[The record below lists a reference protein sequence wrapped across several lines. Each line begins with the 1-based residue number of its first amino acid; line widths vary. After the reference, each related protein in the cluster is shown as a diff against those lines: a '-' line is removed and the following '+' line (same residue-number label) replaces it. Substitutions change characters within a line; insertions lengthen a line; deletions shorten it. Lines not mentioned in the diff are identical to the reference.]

1 MLIVQILGRFTVSVD
16 GKVIDLPLRSA
27 QTLLAYL
34 ILNVGKTHRREQ
46 LAGLLW
52 PNTDEANAK
61 GSLRHTLWRLRKAL
75 GSQDGLLVDDLT
87 IGFDPQADYWLDA
100 QALGARPAPDASVD
114 ALLKVVAA
122 YGGEFLPGFYDDWI
136 VLERERLRTSY
147 EAWMGQLL
155 EKLQA
160 EQRWADVLEWGER
173 WIALG
178 HTPEAAYRALI
189 VAHVQCGDSA
199 AAALTYRRCVDALRA
214 DLGVDPSPQTRATY
228 ERWLQNDL
236 GAAEVDALPRLVR
249 GYLLEQRV
257 GSGPHGA
264 VYSAVQTSVGR
275 RLAVKVIPPEW
286 ANRPDFIRQFEA
298 DARLVAQLEHPHIV
312 PLLDYWRDPTG
323 AYLVTRWMPSNV
335 HGQMSNGPLAP
346 AAVTRIVDQVAS
358 ALAVA
363 ERYAIAH
370 LDLRPTNIL
379 FDDTGDA
386 YVTDFGVARSAAM
399 KGPSAEGSD
408 GAGQRYDAPEV
419 RESGAGSP
427 LSDVYSLAVIA
438 TELLRGGSVVDLDVT
453 NLSRLGLP
461 EAVVRVLQRATACD
475 PAARYASAPA
485 FAAALRA
492 ALQQGV
498 EALAPAGS
506 GEISN
511 PFKGLRAFE
520 EIDAGDFFGREALVE
535 RLIERLSE
543 GGPLARFLAVVGPSG
558 SGKSS
563 VVKAGLI
570 PALRHGAIP
579 GSEGWYIVTLTPGAH
594 ALRNLEAGLIS
605 IAAHPL
611 AFLWDQLQ
619 TEAHG
624 LVWAADSL
632 LAGVEGRLLLV
643 VDQLEELFTLTES
656 EVERSRFLNLL
667 ASAVSEPRSRVN
679 VVVTLRADFTDRP
692 LHYAEFGELM
702 RQRTELVVPL
712 TADELSRAVT
722 GPAQRVGVGV
732 DSDLLAAIVTDV
744 NEEPG
749 ALPLLQYALTETFDH
764 RDGRRLTLQAY
775 HETGGVFGALARRAD
790 EVFEGLDETDQAT
803 ARQVFLRL
811 VTLGE
816 GVEDTRRRVLRDELE
831 ALDDSPFDTHDAS
844 TAALHREGA

>member
-1 MLIVQILGRFTVSVD
+1 MLIVQLLGRFTVSVD

-34 ILNVGKTHRREQ
+34 ILTVGKLHRREQ

-52 PNTDEANAK
+52 PDTDEASAK

-75 GSQDGLLVDDLT
+75 GPRDGLMVDDLS
-87 IGFDPQADYWLDA
+87 IGFDPHADYWLDA
-100 QALGARPAPDASVD
+100 QALSARPAPDASVD
-114 ALLKVVAA
+114 ALLKVVSA
-122 YGGEFLPGFYDDWI
+122 YEGELLPGFYDDWI

-147 EAWMGQLL
+147 EAWMAQLL

-173 WIALG
+173 WIAFG

-189 VAHVQCGDSA
+189 VAHVQRGDSA
-199 AAALTYRRCVDALRA
+199 AAALTYRRCVDALRT

-228 ERWLQNDL
+228 DRWLQNDL
-236 GAAEVDALPRLVR
+236 NAAEADPLPRLVR
-249 GYLLEQRV
+249 GYLLEERV
-257 GSGPHGA
+257 GSGPHGV
-264 VYSAVQTSVGR
+264 VYSAVQTGVGR
-275 RLAVKVIPPEW
+275 RVAVKVIAPEF

-312 PLLDYWRDPTG
+312 PLLDYWRDPSG
-323 AYLVTRWMPSNV
+323 AYLVTRWLPHPV
-335 HGQMSNGPLAP
+335 HDRMAQGPLAP
-346 AAVTRIVDQVAS
+346 MVVTRLVDQLAS

-363 ERYAIAH
+363 QRYGIAH
-370 LDLRPTNIL
+370 LDVRPTNIL
-379 FDDTGDA
+379 LDEDGAA
-386 YVTDFGVARSAAM
+386 YLADFGIARSAAM
-399 KGPSAEGSD
+399 QRSSVE
-408 GAGQRYDAPEV
+408 AGDSVSQRYAAPEV
-419 RESGAGSP
+419 QESAAGSP
-427 LSDVYSLAVIA
+427 LSDIYSLAVIA
-438 TELLRGGSVVDLDVT
+438 SELLRGGAVADLDGQDPAQ
-453 NLSRLGLP
+453 SGLP
-461 EAVVRVLQRATACD
+461 EAVIRVLQRATARD

-492 ALQQGV
+492 ALQQ
-498 EALAPAGS
+498 EAEPLAPDAAG
-506 GEISN
+506 ELTN
-511 PFKGLRAFE
+511 PYKGLRAFE
-520 EIDAGDFFGREALVE
+520 EIDAGDFFGREALVQ
-535 RLIERLSE
+535 RLIQRLND

-558 SGKSS
+558 CGKSS

-570 PALRHGAIP
+570 PALRNGAIS
-579 GSEGWYIVTLTPGAH
+579 GSESWYIVTLTPGDR
-594 ALRNLEAGLIS
+594 ALRSLEAALVS

-619 TEAHG
+619 TEARG

-656 EVERSRFLNLL
+656 EVERSRFLKLI
-667 ASAVSEPRSRVN
+667 ASAVSEPRSRVH

-692 LHYAEFGELM
+692 LHYAEFGDLM
-702 RQRTELVVPL
+702 RQRTEMVVPL

-722 GPAQRVGVGV
+722 GPAQRVGVAV

-744 NEEPG
+744 SEEPG

-764 RDGRRLTLQAY
+764 RDGRRMTLAAY
-775 HETGGVFGALARRAD
+775 HDTGGVFGALARRAD
-790 EVFEGLDETDQAT
+790 EVFENLDETDRAT

-831 ALDDSPFDTHDAS
+831 ALDDSTCDTVEPP
-844 TAALHREGA
+844 TTALHREGA